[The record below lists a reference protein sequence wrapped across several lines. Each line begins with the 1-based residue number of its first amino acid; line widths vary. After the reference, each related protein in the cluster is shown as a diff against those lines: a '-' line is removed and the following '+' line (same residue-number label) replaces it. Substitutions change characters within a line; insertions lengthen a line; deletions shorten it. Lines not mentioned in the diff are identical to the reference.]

1 MQRAP
6 ATSARGADALLPL
19 VRRYPALAVLPRA
32 ILARLPTPVVYA
44 AALSP
49 SLWIKRDDL
58 TSEAIG
64 GSKVRALEFLLGGV
78 RPGDEVLTVGGTG
91 STHALAT
98 AVFARQLGAKVT
110 LFRWR
115 QEMNDSAEAVQSR
128 IAREASSGRRGTSRF
143 VVGAYARALL
153 ARLRGARWIPAG
165 GSVPLGVLGH
175 VNAALELADQI
186 AQSTLPAPSRIVVP
200 LGSGGTTAGIA
211 LGARIA
217 GLEAEI
223 VGVRVVPRL
232 VANRSHVRALAGST
246 ASLIERVTKQQ
257 VPRVRAGAIRVVH
270 SEYGG
275 AYGRPTAA
283 GEAAARRC
291 RSALRI
297 TLDATYSAKA
307 LAAALALTESEGGTT
322 LFWLTFDGR
331 WMK

>member
-6 ATSARGADALLPL
+6 ASTTQGADALLPL

-44 AALSP
+44 GALVP

-58 TSEAIG
+58 SSDAIG

-78 RPGDEVLTVGGTG
+78 RPGDEVVTVGGTG

-115 QEMNDSAEAVQSR
+115 QEMNDSAEAVRSR
-128 IAREASSGRRGTSRF
+128 IQSETASGGTSRF
-143 VVGAYARALL
+143 VIGAYARALL
-153 ARLRGARWIPAG
+153 SRLRGARWIPAG

-217 GLEAEI
+217 GLDAEI
-223 VGVRVVPRL
+223 VGVRVVPRI

-246 ASLIERVTKQQ
+246 ASLIERMTKEQ
-257 VPRVRAGAIRVVH
+257 VRRVRAGAIRVIH
-270 SEYGG
+270 GEYGG
-275 AYGRPTAA
+275 AYGRPTVT

-291 RSALRI
+291 SATLRI

>member
-6 ATSARGADALLPL
+6 ATTAQGADALLPL
-19 VRRYPALAVLPRA
+19 VRTYPALAVLPRA
-32 ILARLPTPVVYA
+32 VLAHLPTPVVYA
-44 AALSP
+44 GALSP

-58 TSEAIG
+58 TSDAVG
-64 GSKVRALEFLLGGV
+64 GSKVRALEFLLGSV
-78 RPGDEVLTVGGTG
+78 RPGDEVLTVGGIG
-91 STHALAT
+91 STHVLST

-110 LFRWR
+110 VFRWR
-115 QEMNDSAEAVQSR
+115 QEMNESAEAVRSR
-128 IAREASSGRRGTSRF
+128 IEHETSSGGTSRF
-143 VVGAYARALL
+143 VVGAYTRALL

-165 GSVPLGVLGH
+165 GSAPLGVLGH

-217 GLEAEI
+217 GLDAEI
-223 VGVRVVPRL
+223 VGVRVVPRI

-246 ASLIERVTKQQ
+246 ASLIERLTKQQ
-257 VPRVRAGAIRVVH
+257 VPRVRTGAIRVLH
-270 SEYGG
+270 REYGG
-275 AYGRPTAA
+275 AYGRATAT

-291 RSALRI
+291 RTALRI

-307 LAAALALTESEGGTT
+307 LAAALALAESEGGTT
-322 LFWLTFDGR
+322 LYWLTFDGR
-331 WMK
+331 WMN